1 VVAPGGVADSNQSP
15 PVSSWPISV
24 GLRCKRTAWERIA
37 FQIQSRDKDARTL
50 QYRLRWIN
58 DASGITT
65 VLRDDLE
72 TEGGARYEL
81 LRKLEAWSRSKQ
93 FIFKGKLR

>member
-1 VVAPGGVADSNQSP
+1 MAD
-15 PVSSWPISV
+15 
-24 GLRCKRTAWERIA
+24 KRWITLQTYCLGAHR